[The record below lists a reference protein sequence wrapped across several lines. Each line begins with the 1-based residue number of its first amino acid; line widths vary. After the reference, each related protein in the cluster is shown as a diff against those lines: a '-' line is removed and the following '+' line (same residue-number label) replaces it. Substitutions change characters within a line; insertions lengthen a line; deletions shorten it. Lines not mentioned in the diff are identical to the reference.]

1 LEAEER
7 DEPWLFESVTLLCK
21 FLGVLFFSHP
31 TVGELSFALL
41 VQIIVSA
48 VILQVSLGNRLL
60 LWDIGYAGC
69 VVVGFSEELLPVVEV
84 LLVEFF
90 QRTETLQQ
98 LVLLGL
104 ALVADTINRALQVL

>member
-1 LEAEER
+1 M
-7 DEPWLFESVTLLCK
+7 
-21 FLGVLFFSHP
+21 
-31 TVGELSFALL
+31 
-41 VQIIVSA
+41 
-48 VILQVSLGNRLL
+48 
-60 LWDIGYAGC
+60 
-69 VVVGFSEELLPVVEV
+69 GFSEELLPVVEV